1 MFLVCWL
8 FVQFKNGGE
17 KIAPLS
23 QTVVT
28 SVATLTSRSSPV
40 YPGDMN
46 VTKSS
51 NYDER
56 ISSISSASTL
66 LHTSMETENTTER
79 SSLLSESWSSPLADK
94 VREPE
99 PRKQPLLESKALST
113 EESSLRKCSPAQKEA
128 VHPMLDVSEEEES
141 ASEQKRLGHVISSK
155 STVELLNPQTLLQP
169 AMQQELPIAESSP
182 QVEVDDMKPERSNLH
197 SETNVWSIKGATGK
211 TLLHFWFINGCSFV
225 SEGTFSQ

>member
-1 MFLVCWL
+1 M
-8 FVQFKNGGE
+8 QFKNGGE

-66 LHTSMETENTTER
+66 LHTSMETANTTER
-79 SSLLSESWSSPLADK
+79 SSLLSETWSSPHIDK
-94 VREPE
+94 LREPE
-99 PRKQPLLESKALST
+99 PSKPLFESRSLAS
-113 EESSLRKCSPAQKEA
+113 EESSLRKSSPAQKEV
-128 VHPMLDVSEEEES
+128 VHPVLDVSEEEES
-141 ASEQKRLGHVISSK
+141 TREQKRLGHVISSK
-155 STVELLNPQTLLQP
+155 STVELLSPQTLLQP
-169 AMQQELPIAESSP
+169 AVQRELPIAHSSP
-182 QVEVDDMKPERSNLH
+182 QVEVDDMKPERKNLH
-197 SETNVWSIKGATGK
+197 LETNAWSIKGATGK
-211 TLLHFWFINGCSFV
+211 TLLQFCFFKDV
-225 SEGTFSQ
+225 